1 MEANFD
7 KDSLAIE
14 QNNFLKKLVNDYI
27 VFHLDNLDPK
37 FKNCLYG
44 ATSILKKRINK
55 VVYSGYGMRFDG
67 AGSWSFDN
75 GTARNVLIFG
85 VDNSSSSYVESKNNF
100 LVLGEGPTFRING
113 SFGSPEKNVSINFSK
128 ANTKLCL
135 GLHYNADNS
144 YLFANRNNTSFE
156 EY

>member
-1 MEANFD
+1 M
-7 KDSLAIE
+7 
-14 QNNFLKKLVNDYI
+14 
-27 VFHLDNLDPK
+27 
-37 FKNCLYG
+37 
-44 ATSILKKRINK
+44 
-55 VVYSGYGMRFDG
+55 YSGCGMRFGG

-75 GTARNVLIFG
+75 DTARNVLIFG
-85 VDNSSSSYVESKNNF
+85 VDNRSSSYVENRKNNF

-135 GLHYNADNS
+135 SLHYNADNI
-144 YLFANRNNTSFE
+144 YLFANRNNTFFE

>member
-1 MEANFD
+1 
-7 KDSLAIE
+7 
-14 QNNFLKKLVNDYI
+14 
-27 VFHLDNLDPK
+27 
-37 FKNCLYG
+37 
-44 ATSILKKRINK
+44 
-55 VVYSGYGMRFDG
+55 MRFGG

-75 GTARNVLIFG
+75 DTARNVLIFG
-85 VDNSSSSYVESKNNF
+85 VDNRSSSYVENRKNNF

-128 ANTKLCL
+128 ANINLFL
-135 GLHYNADNS
+135 SSHYNAHNS

>member
-1 MEANFD
+1 
-7 KDSLAIE
+7 
-14 QNNFLKKLVNDYI
+14 
-27 VFHLDNLDPK
+27 
-37 FKNCLYG
+37 
-44 ATSILKKRINK
+44 
-55 VVYSGYGMRFDG
+55 MRFG
-67 AGSWSFDN
+67 GGGSWSFDN
-75 GTARNVLIFG
+75 DTARNVLIFG
-85 VDNSSSSYVESKNNF
+85 VDNRSSSYVENRKNNF

-135 GLHYNADNS
+135 SLHYNADNI

>member
-1 MEANFD
+1 
-7 KDSLAIE
+7 
-14 QNNFLKKLVNDYI
+14 
-27 VFHLDNLDPK
+27 
-37 FKNCLYG
+37 
-44 ATSILKKRINK
+44 
-55 VVYSGYGMRFDG
+55 MRFDG
-67 AGSWSFDN
+67 AGSWSFDID
-75 GTARNVLIFG
+75 TARNVLIFG